1 MSEADIIFS
10 QRQQKDETIKVKQEF
25 IDSKTF
31 YNKNPLSPPSSPC
44 RNEKQSQQQQQ
55 QTILINNLNNN
66 QNSSSITIV
75 TSNNNEKEDAES
87 SSTSTINICINNHFN
102 NNNLLNKNEMQYNSS
117 STNSSSNSATSTP
130 PPLSSSA
137 STEDDEMDGAL
148 MNSDFKTGQD
158 VLVQR
163 KDAKFY
169 LGTITAMSATQCLV
183 KFDDLSLYWA
193 NYDEIS
199 RLNASFT
206 EESAAMCVVCKKSE
220 GVVDECQRCGRGYH
234 KKCSQSSECPR
245 LVYIEFLGWF
255 IFFFN
260 SVCADLV

>member
-1 MSEADIIFS
+1 MELLKSSQNCQKIIEKKKMSEADIIFP
-10 QRQQKDETIKVKQEF
+10 QRHQKDEAITIKQEF

-31 YNKNPLSPPSSPC
+31 YSKNPISPPSSPS
-44 RNEKQSQQQQQ
+44 RSEKTASNQQQ
-55 QTILINNLNNN
+55 QTILINNLKN

-75 TSNNNEKEDAES
+75 TSNNNEKEDEAI

-102 NNNLLNKNEMQYNSS
+102 NNNVVNKKDMQY
-117 STNSSSNSATSTP
+117 TSSSNSNTSTP

-137 STEDDEMDGAL
+137 STEDDEMDGLL
-148 MNSDFKTGQD
+148 MNSDFSTGQD

-193 NYDEIS
+193 NYDEVS

-206 EESAAMCVVCKKSE
+206 EESVAMCVVCKISE
-220 GVVDECQRCGRGYH
+220 GVVEVCQKCGRGYH
-234 KKCSQSSECPR
+234 KKCSQLTGCPR
-245 LVYIEFLGWF
+245 
-255 IFFFN
+255 
-260 SVCADLV
+260 

>member
-1 MSEADIIFS
+1 MSEAADNIF
-10 QRQQKDETIKVKQEF
+10 QQKDEVVTVKQEF
-25 IDSKTF
+25 IDSKKF
-31 YNKNPLSPPSSPC
+31 YNKNPLSPPSSPGC
-44 RNEKQSQQQQQ
+44 ENPAPLQQ

-75 TSNNNEKEDAES
+75 TSNSNEKEDLD

-102 NNNLLNKNEMQYNSS
+102 NNNVVSRKVMQYS
-117 STNSSSNSATSTP
+117 SSSNSNTSTP
-130 PPLSSSA
+130 PSIYSSA
-137 STEDDEMDGAL
+137 STEDDEMDGLL
-148 MNSDFKTGQD
+148 MNSGFSTGQD

-193 NYDEIS
+193 NYDEVS

-206 EESAAMCVVCKKSE
+206 EESVAMCVVCKISE
-220 GVVDECQRCGRGYH
+220 GVVDVCQKCGRGYH
-234 KKCSQSSECPR
+234 KKCSQSDCPR
-245 LVYIEFLGWF
+245 
-255 IFFFN
+255 
-260 SVCADLV
+260 